1 MALVKKSKIAA
12 SASQPLA
19 TPLPPTTKTGK
30 PPAARGRAAKPQ
42 TVFERVAAATEE
54 LASGLVE
61 ASTATKEL
69 GRSMEQIATGAEE
82 AAGASQEQSAAIKRI
97 AASLIAARA
106 EAEKSGRRS
115 EALTATLADATA
127 RIVASVR
134 SIQRNAERQTA
145 AVELIT
151 ELDRRA
157 QDIGELTQTVGRI
170 SDQTNLLALNAA
182 IEAARAG
189 DHGRG
194 FAVVA
199 DEVRALAETSDK
211 NAQEV
216 RELAGSIKDGVQR
229 IVTALRNA
237 AEIARKETKAAASVV
252 ESLQLRRD
260 DVAKIAEGSREIL
273 VAAAEAERAATQA
286 AAGAEQIASAAE
298 EQSSGAGQAQ
308 VAVQQQAKSLEQ
320 AQMAAQTLAALAERF
335 RRGNSGAGSAE
346 EISSAAEELSATIQ
360 ELSGTA
366 NEIMAA
372 VEQIDRACRLQA
384 SATQET
390 STALD
395 QIEKSAK
402 VAEAN
407 IRAADERV
415 QAIDAALSTG
425 RSSVESLIDGVRT
438 GLEGYA
444 DERRDGHASSAA
456 SAAKSKKSST
466 RSR

>member
-1 MALVKKSKIAA
+1 M
-12 SASQPLA
+12 
-19 TPLPPTTKTGK
+19 
-30 PPAARGRAAKPQ
+30 
-42 TVFERVAAATEE
+42 
-54 LASGLVE
+54 
-61 ASTATKEL
+61 
-69 GRSMEQIATGAEE
+69 
-82 AAGASQEQSAAIKRI
+82 
-97 AASLIAARA
+97 
-106 EAEKSGRRS
+106 
-115 EALTATLADATA
+115 A

-157 QDIGELTQTVGRI
+157 QDIGEITQTVGRI

-189 DHGRG
+189 EHGRG

-216 RELAGSIKDGVQR
+216 RELAGSMKDDVQR
-229 IVTALRNA
+229 IVTALR
-237 AEIARKETKAAASVV
+237 ECGGSCRARKRKPPRAS
-252 ESLQLRRD
+252 STSSQARRD

-273 VAAAEAERAATQA
+273 IAAAEAERAATQA

-308 VAVQQQAKSLEQ
+308 AAVQQQAKSLEQ

-346 EISSAAEELSATIQ
+346 QISSAAEELSATIQ

-390 STALD
+390 SAALD

-407 IRAADERV
+407 VRTADERV
-415 QAIDAALSTG
+415 QAIEAALATG

-438 GLEGYA
+438 GLGDTQTSVATVTRLGGVGRKIEKIVDAIALIAVQTSMLAVSGSVEA
-444 DERRDGHASSAA
+444 ARAGDSGRGFAIVSNDIRGLAREA
-456 SAAKSKKSST
+456 SANVERAKDTVRGVLEQIAVLKSDLEQIGGIFRA
-466 RSR
+466 RSREQPRRLQRC